1 MIFTNSG
8 ISKNL
13 FAIDPSGSGDV
24 TDTHIR
30 WTTRRGVPNIPA
42 PLVVGENLYMISDS
56 GGMVSC
62 LEAKTGKQ
70 LFQERL
76 GGIQNH
82 WVSPV
87 YADGKIYFFSRDGIF
102 SVIEASTELKVL
114 AKNESNTVFVSMPAI
129 VGDSMLTVSYTHLRA
144 HET

>member
-1 MIFTNSG
+1 MTLPPVRLWFIRHGRGFGYNVTCRVYRHGLIFTNSG

-62 LEAKTGKQ
+62 LGVKPANKSFRRGLRHTKS
-70 LFQERL
+70 L
-76 GGIQNH
+76 G
-82 WVSPV
+82 
-87 YADGKIYFFSRDGIF
+87 
-102 SVIEASTELKVL
+102 L
-114 AKNESNTVFVSMPAI
+114 AY
-129 VGDSMLTVSYTHLRA
+129 LC
-144 HET
+144 